1 MRTVIALL
9 CTERCLLIPLISPI
23 LQAATVAG
31 YSFPFLG
38 FGLDESSSLKMT

>member
-9 CTERCLLIPLISPI
+9 CTERCSLIPLCSPL
-23 LQAATVAG
+23 LQVVAAAG
-31 YSFPFLG
+31 CSLPFLG